1 MADINKVRDELV
13 DRIAEQWFKEAG
25 WVPTEGNCLPA
36 EEIAKRVFDAAIT
49 HLSKQSVAFDPSNSW
64 PVLMKVCK
72 SLGINPASETYNDLS
87 ALLERQHQQ
96 TAAIYE
102 ARLAIANNLIRACAG
117 FVYNHDNV
125 GITKADV
132 KEYINALDKESK

>member
-1 MADINKVRDELV
+1 MTDHNKVRDEVCDNPEYNIGDTKMDALLLHN
-13 DRIAEQWFKEAG
+13 RKFG
-25 WVPTEGNCLPA
+25 WNECV
-36 EEIAKRVFDAAIT
+36 K

-72 SLGINPASETYNDLS
+72 SLGINPASKTYNDLS

-102 ARLAIANNLIRACAG
+102 AKLAIANNLIRACAG